1 MVNSI
6 KLKICNFL
14 KYIKYGGVTYVHVNF
29 CQPSNRFDG
38 KIVLITGGSSGLGM
52 EMAKEFL
59 SEGARVIIVGRN
71 EKKLNETAKEL
82 NNRNLSILPWD
93 ISFLQ
98 DIDSKMQ
105 EAVTIY
111 GHIDIFIN
119 NAGIGIKYKSWEDY
133 SVETFDEVHAIN
145 ERAMFFMNQVE
156 GKYLLNNKIHGSILN
171 ISSMASL
178 VPSFEPY
185 SVSKWGVNC
194 ITQGMARILS
204 PYNITVNAI
213 APGTV
218 MTNIEDWYKGR
229 SIEDNA
235 FYEGQPTRRFTL
247 KEEIAALALFL
258 VSGAARNICGNV
270 VSVDGG
276 RFLQCR

>member
-1 MVNSI
+1 MFKTVKFKVS
-6 KLKICNFL
+6 NFL
-14 KYIKYGGVTYVHVNF
+14 KYLKHGGVTYVNVDF
-29 CQPSNRFDG
+29 CQPSRRFNR

-59 SEGARVIIVGRN
+59 AEGAKVIIVGRN

-82 NNRNLSILPWD
+82 NNGNLSIMPWD
-93 ISFLQ
+93 ISIIH
-98 DIDSKMQ
+98 DIDIKIQ
-105 EAVTIY
+105 EAVAIY
-111 GHIDIFIN
+111 GHIDIFVN
-119 NAGIGIKYKSWEDY
+119 NAGIGIKYKSWKDY
-133 SVETFDEVHAIN
+133 SVETFDEVHATN
-145 ERAMFFMNQVE
+145 ERSMFFMNQSE
-156 GKYLLNNKIHGSILN
+156 GRYLLDNKIQGSILN

-235 FYEGQPTRRFTL
+235 FYEGQPTQRFTL